1 VHLITVQRNSILSQ
15 KMRGEKGG
23 TESYTMKSVPGKI
36 GGALDGMNAAR
47 LRQELAALRES
58 EVASLPLVTY
68 QRFFTLRCPSPTLFP
83 VHIHKYVRVRG
94 NNWRHCASPRYAD
107 IYIHTCHTSTGR
119 VSCHISVYAPRI
131 GGRESEPA
139 LPPPPPPPP
148 LICMHFSNITVP
160 LSYSLSCV
168 CIYICANRV
177 FQRDFSAHFFKFP
190 DFSRDFSLFPRFSR
204 SFEKTTVR
212 QLPFANSAT
221 HWRGPHRHHNICIY
235 KYIYIYWFLLCFRVS
250 CLLRKHGADG
260 QTELMFTS
268 ISYLVMQR
276 LTFLSFCFSFFL
288 SCTTYSLMN
297 LGKSLKYCL

>member
-1 VHLITVQRNSILSQ
+1 
-15 KMRGEKGG
+15 
-23 TESYTMKSVPGKI
+23 
-36 GGALDGMNAAR
+36 
-47 LRQELAALRES
+47 
-58 EVASLPLVTY
+58 
-68 QRFFTLRCPSPTLFP
+68 

-276 LTFLSFCFSFFL
+276 LTFLSFCFSFLHDMLFDESWKITEILLVGMDGAAVGWTKKRSQAATQKGEWVVWSGLADEDGTFVTRLCIWDKCDFL
-288 SCTTYSLMN
+288 REMKCISGPDPFFL
-297 LGKSLKYCL
+297 